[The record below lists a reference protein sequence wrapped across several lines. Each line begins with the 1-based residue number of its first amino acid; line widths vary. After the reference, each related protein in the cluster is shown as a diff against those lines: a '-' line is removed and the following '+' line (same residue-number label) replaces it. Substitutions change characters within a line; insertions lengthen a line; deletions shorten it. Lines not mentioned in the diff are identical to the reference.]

1 MFCST
6 KRASEDRWG
15 RSAARRV
22 PDGRGHGRMSDH
34 ARVSP
39 AVELT
44 VQASLSQLQVDIF
57 EGGLARDFCFH
68 NSTLQLLSLA
78 RDACLLWQRLCI
90 LCVLSAPSMRTNL
103 RRHTRI
109 VSICGAIM
117 RHPFS
122 FYSKNHFKT
131 ESEQTCV
138 ILIFEKAVTG
148 CLGKWLQVAA
158 TDCSHLQRL
167 VATCRHVPS

>member
-1 MFCST
+1 MRIFARHAFLRDSGWANCCVLQYKT
-6 KRASEDRWG
+6 CLGRQMGKVCRTTGPG
-15 RSAARRV
+15 RSRSW
-22 PDGRGHGRMSDH
+22 SDH

-57 EGGLARDFCFH
+57 EGGLARNFCFH

-78 RDACLLWQRLCI
+78 RDACLLWQRI
-90 LCVLSAPSMRTNL
+90 CVLSAPSMRTNL

-122 FYSKNHFKT
+122 
-131 ESEQTCV
+131 C
-138 ILIFEKAVTG
+138 
-148 CLGKWLQVAA
+148 
-158 TDCSHLQRL
+158 
-167 VATCRHVPS
+167 